1 MNLTTIALKNL
12 KRNFSF
18 YSLYLVSV
26 SFVLMVYFCFTS
38 FSMNE
43 IIMAK
48 ISSDGRVEMMCSVVA
63 VFIMAFVVLYMFYSN
78 NFFMR
83 RRMKELGIYALLGY
97 RKVDMLCLLTIENIF
112 TCLGG
117 MFIGIFAGSLLH
129 IGVTAGIVA
138 LLGLTIDI
146 GAIPFINPHAVSS
159 IFLFILAVLLTLTI
173 SNAVLLLKSTLLDL
187 VRLEKKV
194 EKPVRPNIIFS
205 SIGIISLLGGYVLAL
220 DMVRGVQSVWTTI
233 GFYPIALLTLVLV
246 VVGTVLSI
254 YSFAP
259 FVCQCIKNRHS
270 VLYHENTIIVVPKF
284 MHRIRS
290 NAKSLILLVLLTA
303 GTLAVFGATT
313 LSVWYPYRAV
323 ERIIPSAIEYRIED
337 EQQSKDALEA
347 LAKAL
352 NGQEC
357 QVQETT
363 LLKATA
369 ISDHL
374 PDEYNISGEEIRT
387 PGFECMSLTDYNT
400 LLNSQGK
407 ESTISEL
414 RDTECVLVKYRPDPE
429 NKDVGAVYRLNF
441 GKGSTTDVTVVQT
454 TLNNPIGFA
463 NSVATLLVSDRLYQT
478 ITSGQPEQITV
489 VSING
494 GTTRSDGTAYTI
506 LKDAMP
512 ENIYLASAWQ
522 RQTEIIQLNSSTY
535 LLIAFATIIFLIAT
549 GSILYFQNL
558 SAVSYDRDDYNILQ
572 RMGYSRDTIK
582 RCVRRQIQIY
592 FVIPYVMG
600 MLHSIFAIIC
610 YKSALMDDVLGQ
622 ASEVILPIA
631 LAIGIF
637 SIIYFIY
644 YQITKYSCYKAAI
657 N

>member
-63 VFIMAFVVLYMFYSN
+63 VFIMAFVVFYMFYSN

-112 TCLGG
+112 ICLGG
-117 MFIGIFAGSLLH
+117 MFIGILAGSLLH

-138 LLGLTIDI
+138 LLGLTIDMS
-146 GAIPFINPHAVSS
+146 AIPFINPHAVSS

-205 SIGIISLLGGYVLAL
+205 FIGIISLLGGYIL
-220 DMVRGVQSVWTTI
+220 DMVRGAQSVWTTI

-259 FVCQCIKNRHS
+259 FICQCIKNRHS
-270 VLYHENTIIVVPKF
+270 VLYRENTIIVIPKF

-290 NAKSLILLVLLTA
+290 NAKSLILLVLLAA

-347 LAKAL
+347 LAKAP

-363 LLKATA
+363 LLKTTA

-387 PGFECMSLTDYNT
+387 PGFECMSLTDYRA
-400 LLNSQGK
+400 LLSSQGK
-407 ESTISEL
+407 ESTMSEL
-414 RDTECVLVKYRPDPE
+414 NDTECVLVKYRPDPE
-429 NKDVGAVYRLNF
+429 NTDVGAVYRLNI
-441 GKGSTTDVTVVQT
+441 GNGGTTDVTVVQT

-463 NSVATLLVSDRLYQT
+463 NSVATLLVSDQLYQT
-478 ITSGQPEQITV
+478 IASGQPEQITV

-494 GTTRSDGTAYTI
+494 GTARSDGTAYTI

-522 RQTEIIQLNSSTY
+522 RQTEIVQLNSYTY

-600 MLHSIFAIIC
+600 ILHSIFAIIC

-622 ASEVILPIA
+622 AGEVILPIA

>member
-63 VFIMAFVVLYMFYSN
+63 VFIMAFVVFYMFYSN

-112 TCLGG
+112 ICLGG
-117 MFIGIFAGSLLH
+117 LFIGILAGSLLH

-138 LLGLTIDI
+138 LLGLTIDM
-146 GAIPFINPHAVSS
+146 GAIPFINPHAVSL
-159 IFLFILAVLLTLTI
+159 IFLFILAVLLTLTV

-194 EKPVRPNIIFS
+194 EKPVCPNIIFS
-205 SIGIISLLGGYVLAL
+205 VIGIISLLGGYALAL
-220 DMVRGVQSVWTTI
+220 DMVRGARSVWTTI

-270 VLYHENTIIVVPKF
+270 VLYRENTIIVVPKF

-290 NAKSLILLVLLTA
+290 NAKSLILLVLLAA

-363 LLKATA
+363 LLKTTA

-374 PDEYNISGEEIRT
+374 PYEYNISGEEIRT

-400 LLNSQGK
+400 LLSSQGK

-414 RDTECVLVKYRPDPE
+414 SDTECVLVKYRPDPE
-429 NKDVGAVYRLNF
+429 NKDVGAVYRLNI
-441 GKGSTTDVTVVQT
+441 GNGGTTDVTVVQT

-478 ITSGQPEQITV
+478 IASGQPEQITV

-506 LKDAMP
+506 LKGARNDRERDFTGYKGDDRYKQDDQCDLQWAHLGCPPVDYFRLADAKAL
-512 ENIYLASAWQ
+512 ECLYLTA
-522 RQTEIIQLNSSTY
+522 NSNTPDADITDSIRGV
-535 LLIAFATIIFLIAT
+535 LRRSRVMKIEVNDKKSV
-549 GSILYFQNL
+549 GSVKANMVVRINVI
-558 SAVSYDRDDYNILQ
+558 VS
-572 RMGYSRDTIK
+572 S
-582 RCVRRQIQIY
+582 
-592 FVIPYVMG
+592 F
-600 MLHSIFAIIC
+600 
-610 YKSALMDDVLGQ
+610 
-622 ASEVILPIA
+622 
-631 LAIGIF
+631 
-637 SIIYFIY
+637 
-644 YQITKYSCYKAAI
+644 
-657 N
+657 

>member
-1 MNLTTIALKNL
+1 M
-12 KRNFSF
+12 
-18 YSLYLVSV
+18 
-26 SFVLMVYFCFTS
+26 
-38 FSMNE
+38 
-43 IIMAK
+43 
-48 ISSDGRVEMMCSVVA
+48 
-63 VFIMAFVVLYMFYSN
+63 
-78 NFFMR
+78 
-83 RRMKELGIYALLGY
+83 
-97 RKVDMLCLLTIENIF
+97 
-112 TCLGG
+112 
-117 MFIGIFAGSLLH
+117 
-129 IGVTAGIVA
+129 
-138 LLGLTIDI
+138 
-146 GAIPFINPHAVSS
+146 
-159 IFLFILAVLLTLTI
+159 
-173 SNAVLLLKSTLLDL
+173 
-187 VRLEKKV
+187 
-194 EKPVRPNIIFS
+194 
-205 SIGIISLLGGYVLAL
+205 
-220 DMVRGVQSVWTTI
+220 
-233 GFYPIALLTLVLV
+233 
-246 VVGTVLSI
+246 
-254 YSFAP
+254 
-259 FVCQCIKNRHS
+259 
-270 VLYHENTIIVVPKF
+270 
-284 MHRIRS
+284 
-290 NAKSLILLVLLTA
+290 
-303 GTLAVFGATT
+303 
-313 LSVWYPYRAV
+313 
-323 ERIIPSAIEYRIED
+323 
-337 EQQSKDALEA
+337 EA

-363 LLKATA
+363 LLKTTA

-374 PDEYNISGEEIRT
+374 PYEYNISGEEIRT

-400 LLNSQGK
+400 LLSSQGK

-414 RDTECVLVKYRPDPE
+414 SDTECVLVKYRPDPE
-429 NKDVGAVYRLNF
+429 NKDVGAVYRLNI
-441 GKGSTTDVTVVQT
+441 GNGGTTDVTVVQT

-478 ITSGQPEQITV
+478 IASGQPEQITV

-506 LKDAMP
+506 LKGAMP
-512 ENIYLASAWQ
+512 ENIYLTSAWQ
-522 RQTEIIQLNSSTY
+522 RQTEIVQLNSSTY

-600 MLHSIFAIIC
+600 MLHSIFAIVC

-622 ASEVILPIA
+622 AGEVILPIA